1 MAAADRIAK
10 FRKGVVLHGC
20 RLCSF
25 DLCALCFRRNATNI
39 SPTSLSRLER
49 RKNEQQQKRQERQQR
64 DEDEPSR
71 WQQHWRQQQRE
82 KGQQQQQQQQQQ
94 QPRGE
99 QQRQHQQTPSPPAK
113 AAVASSSPPSPSPSP
128 SWKPTAR
135 QVSFSSPLA
144 PSAPPENSSGAFSKY
159 SSLGSSPP
167 ATASQQPPPAPPLP
181 DKQAARKPA
190 TGNFYDRITKKVPAP
205 RAFLD
210 EKFAPKPEQQQRQR
224 QRQQPR
230 AEQQR
235 EQWRRIGVRFEGSPV
250 KPSQAGDLALA
261 AVDSLMASMM
271 DLARKP
277 QEKKEKTSSL
287 KKKEK
292 KTRRE
297 EVQAAVASST
307 SKKTWSVSRGG
318 RITKATAN
326 GANNGSSSS
335 SSSSS
340 EKGVKWAGT
349 TYNAYTQLVRD
360 EALRLSS
367 KRSAIRLRENTN
379 HAAVAAATATSGRAV
394 YRSPP
399 QEEKAS
405 ILERASALVNA
416 HRTAGRS
423 TRDGDAGS
431 FFSSGSTGALVNEID
446 HHISPVRTHNSY
458 TATTALST
466 VL

>member
-1 MAAADRIAK
+1 
-10 FRKGVVLHGC
+10 
-20 RLCSF
+20 
-25 DLCALCFRRNATNI
+25 
-39 SPTSLSRLER
+39 
-49 RKNEQQQKRQERQQR
+49 
-64 DEDEPSR
+64 
-71 WQQHWRQQQRE
+71 
-82 KGQQQQQQQQQQ
+82 
-94 QPRGE
+94 
-99 QQRQHQQTPSPPAK
+99 
-113 AAVASSSPPSPSPSP
+113 
-128 SWKPTAR
+128 
-135 QVSFSSPLA
+135 
-144 PSAPPENSSGAFSKY
+144 
-159 SSLGSSPP
+159 
-167 ATASQQPPPAPPLP
+167 
-181 DKQAARKPA
+181 
-190 TGNFYDRITKKVPAP
+190 
-205 RAFLD
+205 
-210 EKFAPKPEQQQRQR
+210 
-224 QRQQPR
+224 
-230 AEQQR
+230 
-235 EQWRRIGVRFEGSPV
+235 
-250 KPSQAGDLALA
+250 
-261 AVDSLMASMM
+261 MASMM

-326 GANNGSSSS
+326 GANNGSSSSS